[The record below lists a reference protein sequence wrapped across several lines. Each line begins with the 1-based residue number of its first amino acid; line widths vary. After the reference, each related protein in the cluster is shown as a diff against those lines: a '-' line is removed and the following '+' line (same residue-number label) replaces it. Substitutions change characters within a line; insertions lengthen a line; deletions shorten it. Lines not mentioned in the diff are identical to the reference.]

1 MATSRYAFTP
11 LIRAGKQYAT
21 SMTSVKIR
29 RAIEAGTL
37 EYNVHVTSEGQ
48 RLDGLAGRFYGDG
61 SLWWVLAAASGIGW
75 GLQVPP
81 GVVLT
86 IPTDLAQI
94 SLIAG

>member
-75 GLQVPP
+75 GLQLPP
-81 GVVLT
+81 GTLIY
-86 IPTDLAQI
+86 IPTNLNEVYN
-94 SLIAG
+94 LL